1 VTNRYGWYIEDLTV
15 TVQAIAT
22 NMWSPQILGLNQAMF
37 YTLAGASIVLAT
49 LMLSLVIVATRRK
62 RKKDQRIVALRRERS
77 QSLSSLSFFL

>member
-1 VTNRYGWYIEDLTV
+1 MTNGYGWYIEDLTV

-22 NMWSPQILGLNQAMF
+22 NMWGPQILGLNQAMF

-77 QSLSSLSFFL
+77 QSLSSLSFF